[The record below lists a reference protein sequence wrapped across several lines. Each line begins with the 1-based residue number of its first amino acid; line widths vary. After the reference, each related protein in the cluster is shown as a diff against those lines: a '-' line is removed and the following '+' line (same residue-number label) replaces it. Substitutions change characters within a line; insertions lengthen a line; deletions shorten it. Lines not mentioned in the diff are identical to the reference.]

1 MHSSRLKNRTALYA
15 LAIFL
20 YATVAAA
27 AQKPP
32 QLRPVQIDSGKLQ
45 GVLTTDLKVIAYK
58 GIPYAAPPIGELRWR
73 PPQPVSRWKGVLFAR
88 DFGPHCIQSGSW
100 NDMVFHDPG
109 PSEDCLTLNVWVPV
123 ASTAKPAPKHPAPL
137 PVMVWIY
144 GGGFTTGGTSENR
157 QDGQFLAHRGVIVV
171 SMNYRLGVFGFMAL
185 LELTEES
192 ANHASGNYGLM
203 DQTAAIAWV
212 RRNIAAFGGDPANI
226 TIFGESAGSQS
237 VSAQI
242 ASPIAKGLFAKAIGE
257 SGAIFSSFSMTL
269 PSRQQAE
276 QADAAWAERAFGSSK
291 LFYLRTLTAD
301 DLLAKA
307 MARTGQTPR
316 FQPDIDGFFLPDSVP
331 HIYAAGQQ
339 AHIPVLGGWN
349 ANESRANGKPT
360 AASFT
365 AQAQQEFG
373 ADAPSFLAVYPATSD
388 AEALQ
393 SANDYAGDR
402 FIAFSTWAWLEA
414 QARTGAAP
422 VYRYFLD
429 LGSPG
434 DRNHTVAQGAFHSDD
449 IEYIFGTLDSRPEM
463 ALRPEDRTLSEQMG
477 EYWTNFAK
485 SKTGDPN
492 GPGLPRWLPYNA
504 ADDWQ
509 VLHLD
514 ATPASKADNLRGR
527 DLFLDSQWGRA
538 AGK

>member
-1 MHSSRLKNRTALYA
+1 MHLRRLKLYA
-15 LAIFL
+15 IALIL
-20 YATVAAA
+20 SAAA
-27 AQKPP
+27 AFAQKPL
-32 QLRPVQIDSGKLQ
+32 QLRPVQIDNGKLL
-45 GVLTTDLKVIAYK
+45 GVLTADQKVVAYK
-58 GIPYAAPPIGELRWR
+58 GIPYAAPPVGELRWR
-73 PPQPVSRWKGVLFAR
+73 PPQPVTKWKGVLFAR
-88 DFGPHCIQSGSW
+88 DFGFHCIQSGSYP
-100 NDMVFHDPG
+100 DMVFHDPG
-109 PSEDCLTLNVWVPV
+109 PSEDCLTLNVWAPVP
-123 ASTAKPAPKHPAPL
+123 ATAKHAPKHPALL

-144 GGGFTTGGTSENR
+144 GGGDTTGGTSENR

-171 SMNYRLGVFGFMAL
+171 SMNYRLGIFGFMAL
-185 LELTEES
+185 LELTAES

-226 TIFGESAGSQS
+226 TIFGESAGAQA

-269 PSRQQAE
+269 PTREQAE
-276 QADAAWAERAFGSSK
+276 HNYAVWAERVFGSSR
-291 LFYLRTLTAD
+291 LFYLRNLTAD
-301 DLLAKA
+301 ELLAKA
-307 MARTGQTPR
+307 MDRTSQPPR

-331 HIYAAGQQ
+331 NIYAAGQQ

-349 ANESRANGKPT
+349 ANESRASGKPT

-365 AQAQQEFG
+365 AQVQKEFG
-373 ADAPSFLAVYPATSD
+373 ANAPGFLAVYPATSD

-414 QARTGAAP
+414 HVKTGNAP
-422 VYRYFLD
+422 VYRYFLA

-463 ALRPEDRTLSEQMG
+463 AIRPVDRALSEQMG
-477 EYWTNFAK
+477 QYWTNFA
-485 SKTGDPN
+485 KTGDPN
-492 GPGLPRWLPYNA
+492 GPGLPRWLPYNSA
-504 ADDWQ
+504 GGWQ

-514 ATPASKADNLRGR
+514 ANSSSLPDALRAR
-527 DLFLDSQWGRA
+527 DLFLDSQWDHA
-538 AGK
+538 ASK